1 MATDEAGNL
10 LIKLPHTLR
19 CCSETDASPSSVVH
33 MRHLAQNILLSDHH
47 QVTRFEGP
55 KVLILPPYSEVS
67 EKQAKEKTANSEL
80 DFGELAEDSE
90 ILIEHQRWCNA
101 LEAVRQS
108 GTYVFQGSFPSPL
121 ATSAHPAAEVS
132 EDCAPSVKDPPPLGE
147 KMVFNARTP
156 ASSDIAGEVE
166 QHCPSTYASRVTPPS
181 QNALLASLAPY
192 APSSLPAS
200 DGRASTLNL
209 PVTTGTQESQGSQG
223 SAGVGGDTSSTP
235 SAPGEEGGAG
245 AARPLECLLAIA
257 RLEGVWCLLVQQAL
271 GCHDPYLELLLTLCQ
286 PAAPQHPSP
295 APSLGSHE
303 GAAEAAPDSKRRKL
317 SSSAEEGEGLT
328 AQPEPSAAA
337 RRYDRPCRRAP
348 HVPERRL
355 ALSDDVPRRV
365 ALELIANCL
374 KPPLLKVKDT
384 VIGGDHWGTLPVP
397 SVVVGYQD
405 DWLVTSLSTVV
416 IWEKTPLEPYAPR
429 KAVSYYA
436 ICPEGMTDCTTDFF
450 SQLSVMYSACRLG
463 SHKAAVAGGAGDAA
477 GGAGASS
484 PWLVE
489 VAPSATRDGCCGG
502 GGQLNYEDALK
513 KLTETI
519 RHRHPPHALI
529 VVYLVAPFASP
540 GSAMCSLLQ
549 ACLDLGRASPA
560 LPAGAYD
567 HPDGLSM
574 QDSKRSLT
582 LQTVPMEMVLAGAH
596 TCPPRHMR
604 ALAFSVF
611 SKVRHLRTQP
621 ASAQAVWARGDA
633 RPAASGAAPPQQ
645 LQTCHE
651 PLMVLGA
658 PPAPF
663 SGGGAAS
670 PATPMLVQSPPLS
683 PHSPARPLR
692 SPRSP
697 APPPAH
703 ASPLGGA
710 SAVGGSSAPAPV
722 QRPATSAVAAAQAA
736 AAAALARPAPR
747 PLPPQRLPFYTE
759 PGGDVVFA
767 PSSGAGAH
775 SMSQRG
781 DASQAPGG
789 ASSSKGAGGFGPR
802 SPLQRPSPLGLPP
815 LQRAGYRHG
824 EPLEAYPGG
833 APQGMAGRI
842 MAEAEEDQELHMCYA
857 PLETCTGRFL
867 GIVRVWTDAR
877 GELLE
882 ADLDLAFSTSSK
894 SASRHDEAAM
904 QSLGADEAAAQLLAG
919 RETEASLN
927 SEWHACVAR
936 ALQQGVFLR
945 NAGRRHAPTPAN
957 SAPPPPLV
965 VARLGG
971 FTPGE
976 LRAWHSML
984 IGQLSAIL
992 LRGGGGAESTAPGSE
1007 ENADSCSSQ
1016 REARGEDLDQG
1027 PGCSGAEDA
1036 RWRQPIDWAQLGDVE
1051 LVGVREGALCEP
1063 GEERGATGAASRSQ
1077 HMEDGVSVASS
1088 SQIRYGRLPDRGDTV
1103 FIITGNTGPAAVED
1117 FFDSG
1122 AAQGRLLEVTPEAA
1136 FPGRAASEERPR
1148 PAGCEAGEG
1157 HGAGSTSKIPLTT
1170 DTAAH
1175 GTPDAANTA
1184 QTVTSGEPPGSKDT
1198 IRAQATTSHQ
1208 APFSRQR
1215 ASQVAEQFYKF
1226 SVLGHSSGSLLPMHC
1241 AVARRLC
1248 RILGQLATLAPT
1260 DDAWH

>member
-1 MATDEAGNL
+1 M
-10 LIKLPHTLR
+10 
-19 CCSETDASPSSVVH
+19 
-33 MRHLAQNILLSDHH
+33 
-47 QVTRFEGP
+47 VTRFEGP

-200 DGRASTLNL
+200 GRARVPPEPGGGEGAAGWRPPDGRASTLNL

-271 GCHDPYLELLLTLCQ
+271 GCHDPYLELLLTL
-286 PAAPQHPSP
+286 
-295 APSLGSHE
+295 
-303 GAAEAAPDSKRRKL
+303 AAEAAPDSKRRKL

-513 KLTETI
+513 
-519 RHRHPPHALI
+519 
-529 VVYLVAPFASP
+529 
-540 GSAMCSLLQ
+540 

-651 PLMVLGA
+651 PLMWRGRQPGNPDAGSIAAAVAPLASEAPEVPEVSGTPSGACIAARWRVRGGRQLSPCACAATGDLG
-658 PPAPF
+658 
-663 SGGGAAS
+663 SGGCAAVCTVY
-670 PATPMLVQSPPLS
+670 P
-683 PHSPARPLR
+683 
-692 SPRSP
+692 
-697 APPPAH
+697 
-703 ASPLGGA
+703 
-710 SAVGGSSAPAPV
+710 
-722 QRPATSAVAAAQAA
+722 QAA

-767 PSSGAGAH
+767 PSS
-775 SMSQRG
+775 
-781 DASQAPGG
+781 
-789 ASSSKGAGGFGPR
+789 
-802 SPLQRPSPLGLPP
+802 
-815 LQRAGYRHG
+815 

-976 LRAWHSML
+976 LRAWHSMH
-984 IGQLSAIL
+984 GSTL
-992 LRGGGGAESTAPGSE
+992 LQQAY
-1007 ENADSCSSQ
+1007 
-1016 REARGEDLDQG
+1016 
-1027 PGCSGAEDA
+1027 GCLRDDGRSDFSGAEDA

-1215 ASQVAEQFYKF
+1215 ASQ
-1226 SVLGHSSGSLLPMHC
+1226 
-1241 AVARRLC
+1241 
-1248 RILGQLATLAPT
+1248 
-1260 DDAWH
+1260 